1 MSIQKKEDNKVKLS
15 KEFDLSKEFSVPDY
29 EKWKSSA
36 EKLLKG
42 QSFEKKLI
50 SKTYEGIALE
60 PIYLKKNIENLSIS
74 DSNPGEGNYLRGT
87 RVDGYLNKS
96 WDICQEITSD
106 SFAELNGELKNAI
119 ENGQTAIFLDLEQF
133 GIKNQKIFSEI
144 LSGIDI
150 NEIPIHIKTR
160 VSLNKAL
167 EFLLEHAKANNFDL
181 KKIKGVIEGDF
192 IACLARFGELSDS
205 LDNNY
210 KHIENSLKASTK
222 ELPNFKIITVN
233 GQFFH
238 NAGADSVTELAI
250 SLATG
255 VEYMSEMITRGFKID
270 EVAKHISFK
279 IGIGTNFFMEIAKL
293 RALRVLW
300 QKVVKEF
307 GGDKESQ
314 KTFVHAKTSKYY
326 QTKLDPFVNTL
337 RTTTEAFSAILGGA
351 DTITTTTY
359 DDVLGKQSELSKRIA
374 RNTQIILKEES
385 NLKRLIDPSGGSYYI
400 ESLTDKI
407 IKKAWKEF
415 QNIEKNGGMIDS
427 LKSGYI
433 QDKIEET
440 VSLRKKDI
448 YKRKSVIVGTNMFVN
463 TEDEVPITINKIK
476 QDSKTDYLKVKKL
489 SLTRIAEPFEEMRKT
504 VSEFSKKTGGKPK
517 VFLANFGTVKQ
528 YKGRADFSRG
538 YFEVGG
544 FEIIYPDGFNDI
556 EAMVSASIKSN
567 AEIIVLCSDD
577 KTYPEFVEQFSKS
590 LKKQKPNIS
599 IVLAGFPG
607 KDEERYREW
616 GLDDFIFM
624 GSNLFAILESL
635 LKKIG
640 VK

>member
-300 QKVVKEF
+300 Q
-307 GGDKESQ
+307 
-314 KTFVHAKTSKYY
+314 
-326 QTKLDPFVNTL
+326 
-337 RTTTEAFSAILGGA
+337 
-351 DTITTTTY
+351 
-359 DDVLGKQSELSKRIA
+359 QSELSKRIA

-476 QDSKTDYLKVKKL
+476 QDSKTDYLKVK
-489 SLTRIAEPFEEMRKT
+489 R
-504 VSEFSKKTGGKPK
+504 
-517 VFLANFGTVKQ
+517 
-528 YKGRADFSRG
+528 
-538 YFEVGG
+538 
-544 FEIIYPDGFNDI
+544 
-556 EAMVSASIKSN
+556 
-567 AEIIVLCSDD
+567 VL
-577 KTYPEFVEQFSKS
+577 
-590 LKKQKPNIS
+590 
-599 IVLAGFPG
+599 
-607 KDEERYREW
+607 R
-616 GLDDFIFM
+616 
-624 GSNLFAILESL
+624 
-635 LKKIG
+635 
-640 VK
+640 